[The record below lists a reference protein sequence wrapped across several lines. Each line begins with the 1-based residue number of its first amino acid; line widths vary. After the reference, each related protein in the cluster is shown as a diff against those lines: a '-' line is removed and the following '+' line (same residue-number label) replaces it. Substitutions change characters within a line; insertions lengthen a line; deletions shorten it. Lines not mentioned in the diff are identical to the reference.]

1 MKSCFHF
8 LNLYPSLQLNILGL
22 VGVSLSLCGSQQ
34 EKKFIFSLIGQ
45 CSIDILINNIMFC
58 FGFWLLPCHKEVPR
72 LKPVR

>member
-34 EKKFIFSLIGQ
+34 EKKIYIFTG
-45 CSIDILINNIMFC
+45 ILE
-58 FGFWLLPCHKEVPR
+58 HEVICPS
-72 LKPVR
+72 KM